1 MSDFVKQCFE
11 NSENQGK
18 LFSNGKRSYS
28 YVLHK
33 AVEEMGELSEEILIE
48 QGHSYKNKGV
58 DGIGGESV
66 DLAIVAMDMFY
77 LHHSHLT
84 ASEVSELFMKTVEKK
99 RKKWNDVV
107 SGLYNKPLGGV

>member
-1 MSDFVKQCFE
+1 MSDFIKQCFE

-48 QGHSYKNKGV
+48 QGFSYKNKGA

-77 LHHSHLT
+77 LHNSHLS
-84 ASEVSELFMKTVEKK
+84 ASEISELFMKTVEKK
-99 RKKWNDVV
+99 RQKWIDVT
-107 SGLYNKPLGGV
+107 SGRYNKPVGV